1 MSRVPLYVCSC
12 ELEPFRHRI
21 PINDRMQ
28 HEEEL
33 AQWKLQGGISENGA
47 SESEPACNS
56 SETRSEPDSLDD
68 INTFIAALT
77 LTDDGPTPASQ
88 PSKLFTS
95 RAEFQDDRSAQNPT
109 GFNPGS
115 ITVAD
120 AASCV
125 PALFIIPPLLSSTP
139 EGDGMSAN
147 SGVRWSELGRLPYWD
162 PSSMLVTDP
171 MHCFVDV
178 KVARRQKIAA
188 KPPHIYLPARPR
200 PFSLKF

>member
-1 MSRVPLYVCSC
+1 MSRARLYVCSC
-12 ELEPFRHRI
+12 ELKPSRHRV
-21 PINDRMQ
+21 PINERTQ

-33 AQWKLQGGISENGA
+33 AQWKLQGGIGENGA

-68 INTFIAALT
+68 ISTFIAALT
-77 LTDDGPTPASQ
+77 LTDNGPTPASQ

-125 PALFIIPPLLSSTP
+125 SALLTTPPPPSSTR
-139 EGDGMSAN
+139 EGDAMSAD
-147 SGVRWSELGRLPYWD
+147 SGVRWSELGRLPYWN
-162 PSSMLVTDP
+162 PSSMLVADP
-171 MHCFVDV
+171 MHCFVEGPLQCTV
-178 KVARRQKIAA
+178 SLYQRRLAHLI
-188 KPPHIYLPARPR
+188 PLW
-200 PFSLKF
+200 

>member
-1 MSRVPLYVCSC
+1 MSRVRLYVCSC
-12 ELEPFRHRI
+12 ELKPSRHRI

-33 AQWKLQGGISENGA
+33 AQWKLQGGIGENGA

-68 INTFIAALT
+68 ISTFIAALT
-77 LTDDGPTPASQ
+77 LTGDGPTPASQ

-95 RAEFQDDRSAQNPT
+95 RAEFQDDRCAQIPT
-109 GFNPGS
+109 AFNPGS

-125 PALFIIPPLLSSTP
+125 PALFITPPPPLSTP
-139 EGDGMSAN
+139 ERDAMSAD

-162 PSSMLVTDP
+162 PSSMLVADP
-171 MHCFVDV
+171 MHSLADGSLQCTVLLH
-178 KVARRQKIAA
+178 Q
-188 KPPHIYLPARPR
+188 RPLR
-200 PFSLKF
+200 ITELR